1 MRVQFDNYANFA
13 EIEHRWCYTLIKLNT
28 ELNIRLVLN
37 KEEAMEQNTFAA
49 RLAAAMDSAGF
60 KQADLVHAA
69 EQRGEKLG
77 RSQISQYVAG
87 KSTPRREVLE
97 LLASL
102 LAVEPDW
109 LEGEPGQAEPSATTS
124 PAQSQPASVQQQ
136 DSNPLDSS
144 NPTDNQGSKPMRQ
157 FKKSS
162 KLDNVLYDV
171 RGPVVDEAARLES
184 QGMRILKL
192 NIGNPAPF
200 GFRTPDE
207 VVHDMRHQ
215 LPDCEGYSDSKGLFS
230 ARKAIMQYS
239 QIKGLPNVDMDSI
252 YTGNGV
258 SELIN
263 LCMQALLDTGD
274 EILIPSPDYPLWT
287 ACATLAGGTPVH
299 YVCDEQA
306 EWYPDIDDIE
316 RKITP
321 RTKAIVIINPNNPTG
336 ALYPREVLQQI
347 VDVAR
352 KHQLMIFSDEIYDR
366 LVMDDLEHVSI
377 ASMAPDLFCI
387 TFSGLSKSHMIA
399 GYRIG
404 WMVLSGNKHC
414 AEDFI
419 LGLNML
425 SNMRLCSNVPAQS
438 IVQTALW
445 GHQSVRNYV
454 VPGGRVYEQREYVYK
469 ALNDIPGITAV
480 KPKAAFYIFP
490 KIDVKKF
497 NITNDEQFALDLL
510 HEKKILLVPG
520 KGFNWD
526 KPDHFRVVYLPRI
539 EVLSEAMGQLGDF
552 LSHYRQA

>member
-1 MRVQFDNYANFA
+1 MRVQFDNYAIFA

-37 KEEAMEQNTFAA
+37 KEEAMDQNTFAA

-124 PAQSQPASVQQQ
+124 PAQSQPASFQQQ

-171 RGPVVDEAARLES
+171 RGPVVDEATRLES

-207 VVHDMRHQ
+207 VVQDMRHQ

-454 VPGGRVYEQREYVYK
+454 VPGGRVYEQCEYVYK